1 MDKINFNH
9 LYYFYLVAREGSI
22 KNAADKVHVTQ
33 PTISD
38 QLRLLEEY
46 FDAKLFERK
55 NRSLF
60 LTKEGRLALSYA
72 EKIFDM
78 GADLTYRLRNK
89 IEVPKAN
96 LDVGITHFMSHY
108 FLYDKILPLFE
119 QDNVSVRI
127 KEGDRRHLLADLE
140 EGKIDILFTDNKDS
154 LSSTMSSYRVGIN
167 KTFAVGHKKFRKHKK
182 DFPHKLDEIPFFNY
196 TNESFFKYEIELFFT
211 KYGLNPKIIGE
222 ADEIDLFQV
231 VTDKA
236 LAFTI
241 VPEAAKNRFIRNKD
255 IIVLGELTELQT
267 SVWGIVKNSYKGLG
281 FQLLNDSLNKN
292 NNKNNK

>member
-1 MDKINFNH
+1 MDKLNYNH

-22 KNAADKVHVTQ
+22 KSAAEKVHVTQ

-96 LDVGITHFMSHY
+96 LDVGITHFMGHY
-108 FLYDKILPLFE
+108 FLYDKIMPLFE

-154 LSSTMSSYRVGIN
+154 LSSTMSSYRVGVN
-167 KTFAVGHKKFRKHKK
+167 KTFAVGHKKFRKYKK
-182 DFPHKLDEIPFFNY
+182 DFPNQLKEIPFLNY
-196 TNESFFKYEIELFFT
+196 TNESFLKYEIELFFT
-211 KYGLNPKIIGE
+211 KYGLSPKIIGE
-222 ADEIDLFQV
+222 ADDIDLFQV

-241 VPEAAKNRFIRNKD
+241 VPEAAKNRFTRNKD

-281 FQLLNDSLNKN
+281 YKLLNESLNINRAKQ
-292 NNKNNK
+292 